1 MGYVLKDK
9 NMIAAIINQETN
21 IVENLAVVADF
32 NWDPG
37 YGLYMV
43 VLEENESCDIGQIY
57 NADDIPRFSG
67 APTIRPK
74 IYATHDFLLRFT
86 PEERAAARA
95 AALTDPIIADFQ
107 QLSQVVPTV
116 DNTNQDT
123 INGMQYLVSAGV
135 ITQARYDEIMG

>member
-21 IVENLAVVADF
+21 IVENLAVVADY

-67 APTIRPK
+67 APTITSPMFNF
-74 IYATHDFLLRFT
+74 I
-86 PEERAAARA
+86 
-95 AALTDPIIADFQ
+95 
-107 QLSQVVPTV
+107 VPTC
-116 DNTNQDT
+116 TTHLDT
-123 INGMQYLVSAGV
+123 PFSAGEMGEIRGIIRSRVSASKNLV
-135 ITQARYDEIMG
+135 RILPAWIAKAKIST

>member
-1 MGYVLKDK
+1 
-9 NMIAAIINQETN
+9 MIAAIINQETS

-43 VLEENESCDIGQIY
+43 ILEENESCDIGQLY

-67 APTIRPK
+67 APTISPK
-74 IYATHDFLLRFT
+74 IYPIHDFLLRFT

-95 AALTDPIIADFQ
+95 AAVTDPIVADFQ
-107 QLSQVVPTV
+107 QLSQVVPTI
-116 DNTNQDT
+116 DNTNPET
-123 INGMQYLVSAGV
+123 INGMQYLVSVGV
-135 ITQARYDEIMG
+135 LTQARYNEIMG